1 MPWKAGA
8 SLPGGYTLLE
18 RVDLV
23 RNRAHLKRVVCLSV
37 GLAGAALLAGFCFAP
52 AGGNAGTVTVGSFI
66 VKLLTAA
73 AGLALYMAG
82 HEAVHGLAMWAAGRV
97 KPHFGFTLMYAYA
110 GSDAF
115 FSKNAYLCIA
125 LAPAAVWGIGLALGC
140 ALVPSD
146 WFWVVYAAQVFNL
159 SGSAGDFYV
168 AARVLRMP
176 GGVLV
181 RDTGTAMMAFS
192 PMQTAADA

>member
-82 HEAVHGLAMWAAGRV
+82 HEAVHGLAMWVAGRV

-115 FSKNAYLCIA
+115 FQKTPICASRWRLRPYGA
-125 LAPAAVWGIGLALGC
+125 LGLRLVARLFRPIGFGWYMRRRCLISPVPRAIFTWRLGCCACPAACWC
-140 ALVPSD
+140 ATR
-146 WFWVVYAAQVFNL
+146 
-159 SGSAGDFYV
+159 
-168 AARVLRMP
+168 ARP
-176 GGVLV
+176 
-181 RDTGTAMMAFS
+181 
-192 PMQTAADA
+192 